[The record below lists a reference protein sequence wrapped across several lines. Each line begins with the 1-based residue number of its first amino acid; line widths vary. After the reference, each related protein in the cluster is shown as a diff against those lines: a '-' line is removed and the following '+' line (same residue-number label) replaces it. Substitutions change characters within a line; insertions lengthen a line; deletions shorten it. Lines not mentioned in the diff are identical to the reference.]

1 MVRKQSRNYMYS
13 SMKKKKKER
22 ECDIFIKKKEK
33 INNNNKY
40 TIMMLNIIK
49 QCATCA
55 TRRAGYVNKRFMS
68 FSYPSP
74 RTLAEITNL
83 PLLEAE
89 DANGIK
95 TIWETHHDA
104 QETCISGTMTGTQYD
119 TLFKR
124 LAESQ
129 YFVLPVKRDD
139 GHFVLLSQAQ
149 EKHILFTYLEDFRN
163 NPETALPYLAI
174 TLYDDFKDSKDLVL
188 VRGDVSDMMTKHE
201 SNNTLH
207 LFTKYYFSD
216 YDWVNT
222 FNNNSNEFKF
232 EEHLE
237 NCLNDS

>member
-1 MVRKQSRNYMYS
+1 MRYELEISHRCFNES
-13 SMKKKKKER
+13 SNLSNFYVSLDEKKKR

-33 INNNNKY
+33 INNNNNKH

-129 YFVLPVKRDD
+129 YFVLPVKRDE
-139 GHFVLLSQAQ
+139 GHFVLLSQA
-149 EKHILFTYLEDFRN
+149 L
-163 NPETALPYLAI
+163 
-174 TLYDDFKDSKDLVL
+174 S
-188 VRGDVSDMMTKHE
+188 
-201 SNNTLH
+201 
-207 LFTKYYFSD
+207 
-216 YDWVNT
+216 
-222 FNNNSNEFKF
+222 
-232 EEHLE
+232 
-237 NCLNDS
+237 